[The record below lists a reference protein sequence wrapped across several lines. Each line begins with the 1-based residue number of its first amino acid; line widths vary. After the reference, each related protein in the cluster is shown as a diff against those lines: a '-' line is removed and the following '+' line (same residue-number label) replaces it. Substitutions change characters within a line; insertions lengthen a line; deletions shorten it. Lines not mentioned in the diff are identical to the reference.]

1 MPEGRVTRAY
11 AGHYYV
17 DLRGTT
23 LDCAA
28 RGRLR
33 KEGKE
38 VLVGDIVSINVTGP
52 GSGVIEG
59 VLPRRS
65 RLVRPPVANVDQAVI
80 VMACADPEPDL
91 ELLDRMLVVVASA
104 GLESVIC
111 FNKMDLVSDYASGK
125 LTRPY
130 RRAGYVVVRASA
142 RAGWGLRP
150 LRRALAGKV
159 SVFSGP
165 SGVGKS
171 ALLNALEPG
180 LRLRCGEVS
189 ARTGRGR
196 HTTRYSVLLEVGPG
210 GYVADTPG
218 FSRLDLD
225 ITGLRRDDLDDF
237 FPELAARRDGCRFAG
252 CLHHK
257 EPRCAVKA
265 AVEAGEVSSSRYEHY
280 VKFLEE
286 IIEAEREGK
295 RW

>member
-17 DLRGTT
+17 DSGGKTV
-23 LDCAA
+23 DCAV

-38 VLVGDIVSINVTGP
+38 ILVGDMVSFSVTGP
-52 GSGVIEG
+52 DSGVIEG
-59 VLPRRS
+59 LLPRKS

-80 VMACADPEPDL
+80 VMACADPDPDL
-91 ELLDRMLVVVASA
+91 ELLDRMLVAVASA
-104 GLESVIC
+104 GLETVIC
-111 FNKMDLVSDYASGK
+111 FNKMDLVSDYASRK
-125 LTRPY
+125 MAQPY
-130 RRAGYVVVRASA
+130 RRAGYSVVRASA

-150 LRRALAGKV
+150 LRKALAGKI

-180 LRLRCGEVS
+180 LRLRCGETS
-189 ARTGRGR
+189 AKTGRGR
-196 HTTRYSVLLEVGPG
+196 HTTRYSVLLEVRPG

-218 FSRLDLD
+218 FSRLELDLA
-225 ITGLRRDDLDDF
+225 GLRREALDDY
-237 FPELAARRDGCRFAG
+237 FPELVARRNGCRFAG

-257 EPRCAVKA
+257 EPGCAVRA
-265 AVEAGEVSSSRYEHY
+265 SVEAGEVSPSRYAHY

-286 IIEAEREGK
+286 IIEAERKGK
-295 RW
+295 LW

>member
-17 DLRGTT
+17 DSHSTT
-23 LDCAA
+23 LDCVV

-38 VLVGDIVSINVTGP
+38 VLVGDMVSFSVTGP
-52 GSGVIEG
+52 ESGVIEDL
-59 VLPRRS
+59 LPRKS

-91 ELLDRMLVVVASA
+91 ELLDRMLVAVASA
-104 GLESVIC
+104 GLEAVIC
-111 FNKMDLVSDYASGK
+111 FNKMDLVSDYASRK
-125 LTRPY
+125 IARPY
-130 RRAGYVVVRASA
+130 RRAGYAVVRTSA

-150 LRRALAGKV
+150 LRKALTGKV

-180 LRLRCGEVS
+180 LRLRCGETS
-189 ARTGRGR
+189 AKTGRGR
-196 HTTRYSVLLEVGPG
+196 HTTRYSVLLEVRPG

-225 ITGLRRDDLDDF
+225 LAGLRREDLDDF
-237 FPELAARRDGCRFAG
+237 FPEFVARRDGCRFAG
-252 CLHHK
+252 CLHHR
-257 EPRCAVKA
+257 EPGCAVKS
-265 AVEAGEVSSSRYEHY
+265 AVEAGEVSPSRYGHY

-286 IIEAEREGK
+286 IIEAERKGK
-295 RW
+295 LW

>member
-1 MPEGRVTRAY
+1 MPEGRVIRAY

-17 DLRGTT
+17 DSEGTT
-23 LDCAA
+23 HDCAA

-33 KEGKE
+33 REGKD
-38 VLVGDIVSINVTGP
+38 VLVGDIVSLSVAGP
-52 GSGVIEG
+52 GTGVIED
-59 VLPRRS
+59 VLARKS
-65 RLVRPPVANVDQAVI
+65 RLSRPPVANVDQAVI
-80 VMACADPEPDL
+80 VMACTDPEPDL

-104 GLESVIC
+104 GLGAVIC
-111 FNKMDLVSDYASGK
+111 FNKIDLVSEYASRK
-125 LTRPY
+125 LARPY
-130 RRAGYVVVRASA
+130 RRAGYAVVRASA
-142 RAGWGLRP
+142 RAGWGLGM
-150 LRRALAGKV
+150 LRKALAGKV

-165 SGVGKS
+165 SGAGKS

-180 LRLRCGEVS
+180 LRLRCGEIS

-196 HTTRYSVLLEVGPG
+196 HTTRYSVLLEVGPQ

-225 ITGLRRDDLDDF
+225 LAGLRRGDLDDF
-237 FPELAARRDGCRFAG
+237 FPEFGELRGGCRFAG

-257 EPRCAVKA
+257 EPGCEVKA
-265 AVEAGEVSSSRYEHY
+265 AVASGEVSSSRYEHY

-286 IIEAEREGK
+286 IIEAERKGR